1 MNRYRSAIALF
12 VLGLLFLMLQQL
24 VPDGST
30 LSLVLDPTLWP
41 FQSEAVRDWFGRLFP
56 QVNDRIFW
64 TVTLGFVG
72 TLFWPTLIAALI
84 VIRGRSINFLLGFLG
99 ICIATVPLSLRS
111 WPAPEVLTI
120 HLIAFATLAVIFA
133 ATTLLRFALLR
144 PPTSLEGKR
153 RR

>member
-12 VLGLLFLMLQQL
+12 VLGLMFLTLQQL

-41 FQSEAVRDWFGRLFP
+41 FQSEAVRNWFGRLFP

-72 TLFWPTLIAALI
+72 ALFWPTLVAALI
-84 VIRGRSINFLLGFLG
+84 VTRGRSINFLFGFLG
-99 ICIATVPLSLRS
+99 ICFVTVPLSLRNL
-111 WPAPEVLTI
+111 PAPDVLTI
-120 HLIAFATLAVIFA
+120 HLIAFATLAVIFTT
-133 ATTLLRFALLR
+133 TTLTRFALLR
-144 PPTSLEGKR
+144 PATSLEGKR
-153 RR
+153 